1 MTTLN
6 FDDEDELQDKAEV
19 RLPYFWDK
27 ILPLSK
33 NIRSW
38 SRQYGSPMFPNDSQ
52 HLTNTS
58 FKDISLHLTLAS
70 FGVGQG
76 NRGWL
81 FFTKFCNNKLWRRTW
96 LFIIGHCCTPCRVH
110 YTCLYS
116 REYGK
121 NKWKRSCLW
130 RNLLRCQRICSILE
144 MF

>member
-81 FFTKFCNNKLWRRTW
+81 FLTKFCNNKLWRRTW
-96 LFIIGHCCTPCRVH
+96 LFIIGHCCKYDRAEPMYSTLV
-110 YTCLYS
+110 YTVENTERINE
-116 REYGK
+116 REVVYEGTC
-121 NKWKRSCLW
+121 WDVRESVT
-130 RNLLRCQRICSILE
+130 
-144 MF
+144 F